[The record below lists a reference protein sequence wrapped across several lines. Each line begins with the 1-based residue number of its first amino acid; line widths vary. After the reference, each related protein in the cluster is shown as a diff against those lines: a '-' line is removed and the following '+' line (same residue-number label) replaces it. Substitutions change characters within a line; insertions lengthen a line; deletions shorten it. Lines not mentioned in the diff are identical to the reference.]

1 MVTLKKNIMEY
12 NVICFMLCIK
22 TEDFHEDIVRH
33 VAEKFDGIKR
43 TLSMGENKTTQE
55 FIKICS
61 R

>member
-33 VAEKFDGIKR
+33 VVEKFDGIKR
-43 TLSMGENKTTQE
+43 TLSMRKNKTT
-55 FIKICS
+55 
-61 R
+61 